1 VEYLEVD
8 GRPRFDPVERV
19 GHWYDHALGSLWML
33 GHAPAPEPP
42 CWTHEQVCIL
52 LEPTAWTLRYLSR
65 EYDNPAA
72 ESAAAA
78 LYTVMDAF
86 RDHGAEAGVETAKA
100 TAQELEARLISG
112 KFA

>member
-1 VEYLEVD
+1 
-8 GRPRFDPVERV
+8 V

-42 CWTHEQVCIL
+42 AWTHEQVCML
-52 LEPTAWTLRYLSR
+52 LEPTAWTLKYLSR

-72 ESAAAA
+72 ESAALA
-78 LYTVMDAF
+78 LYTVMDTF
-86 RDHGAEAGVETAKA
+86 RDGGAEAGVDAAKA